1 MQTPLEKKTNF
12 KASAN
17 EFKMNLSLFF
27 PIFFMYIF
35 CKVYTKC
42 ILKSDR
48 LFKKKLRKYQPGK
61 SVPLIQ
67 DRL

>member
-27 PIFFMYIF
+27 SNIFYVHFLQGLHKMYTEIRPII
-35 CKVYTKC
+35 
-42 ILKSDR
+42 
-48 LFKKKLRKYQPGK
+48 
-61 SVPLIQ
+61 
-67 DRL
+67 